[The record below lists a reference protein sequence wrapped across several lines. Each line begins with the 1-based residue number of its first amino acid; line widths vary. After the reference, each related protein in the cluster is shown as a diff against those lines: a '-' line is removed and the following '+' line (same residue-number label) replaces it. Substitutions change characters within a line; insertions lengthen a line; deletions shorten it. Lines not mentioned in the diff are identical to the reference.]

1 VPLAKENGTGTEER
15 LETVVAVKEKDQS
28 PESVVIPNYV
38 LKT

>member
-1 VPLAKENGTGTEER
+1 MPLAKDNGTGTEER